1 MKQRW
6 MMVAAGMVAGLAL
19 LLAPAGAQ
27 AKKLEDS
34 SFVYGI
40 FADNATC
47 EQVEQRLAQA
57 PLRTT
62 VLLSV
67 ESGQGFLLDQA
78 GGADLLLCALRNLKG
93 SRREAKALLLQDPSF
108 LDRTEESARRVRMLG
123 EFAQA
128 NRKLLAG
135 AVIDVEPYV
144 EERWSCAPL
153 AGKREIG
160 GRYLELLRQLKAA
173 AGTLPLEAAV
183 PWWYVYNDDIPELL
197 PASILGAADGVY
209 FMVYGD
215 EGGPVVNGR
224 ADKVFSRMPKEK
236 LRARR
241 GNVYIAL
248 ATYESVSP
256 AELEAELEQVRRHYA
271 KVPGFAGTAV
281 FHATSQYNAKLVRV
295 LSGVVADSEGHGL
308 AAARVECCGVSTET
322 NACGKFTLKGMPG
335 EQATLNVSKEGYEPR
350 AVEVRLFAPG
360 RERELPPIQ
369 LSRRSG
375 K

>member
-1 MKQRW
+1 
-6 MMVAAGMVAGLAL
+6 MVAIAALAL

-40 FADNATC
+40 FADNPTC
-47 EQVEQRLAQA
+47 AQVEQRLAQA

-67 ESGQGFLLDQA
+67 ENGQGFLLDQA
-78 GGADLLLCALRNLKG
+78 GGADLLLCGLRNLKG
-93 SRREAKALLLQDPSF
+93 SRREVKALLLQDPSF
-108 LDRTEESARRVRMLG
+108 LDRTEESARRMRLLG
-123 EFAQA
+123 EFAQS

-144 EERWSCAPL
+144 EERWSCATQ

-160 GRYLELLRQLKAA
+160 GRYLALLRQLKAT
-173 AGTLPLEAAV
+173 AGKLPVEAAI
-183 PWWYVYNDDIPELL
+183 PWWYVHNDDIPELL
-197 PASILGAADGVY
+197 PASILQAADGAY

-224 ADKVFSRMPKEK
+224 AEKVFDRMPKEK

-241 GNVYIAL
+241 GKVYIAL
-248 ATYESVSP
+248 ATYESISP
-256 AELEAELEQVRRHYA
+256 AQLEAELEQVRRHYA
-271 KVPGFAGTAV
+271 KVRGFAGTAV
-281 FHATSQYNAKLVRV
+281 FHATSQYNARLVRV

-322 NACGKFTLKGMPG
+322 NACGKFTLKGIPE
-335 EQATLNVSKEGYEPR
+335 EQATLSVSKEGYEPR
-350 AVEVRLFAPG
+350 AVEVRLWAPG

-369 LSRRSG
+369 LSKTSG